1 MFSGYTSKSPSGR
14 LCESRKQTEPTQ
26 QSVELRWDLGQQALG
41 VLAGD
46 FQITDA
52 NCLQLA
58 QQPLDLA
65 FFAFGSPFVAQPGAK
80 PVSDEA
86 EPHMIAYPVRTPVK
100 DRSDLQI
107 TL

>member
-1 MFSGYTSKSPSGR
+1 MA
-14 LCESRKQTEPTQ
+14 C
-26 QSVELRWDLGQQALG
+26 
-41 VLAGD
+41 D
-46 FQITDA
+46 FQGTDS

-58 QQPLDLA
+58 QQSLDLA
-65 FFAFGSPFVAQPGAK
+65 FFAFGSPFVAQSGAK

-86 EPHMIAYPVRTPVK
+86 EPHMIAYPVWTPVK